1 MLSWEGKSVRVFSSL
16 ILILSCSFLLVSC
29 GFTPLYGEK
38 RTEKDSSGY
47 SPRSSFAQ
55 VEISLIPDRSGQMLR
70 NLLIDR
76 LYSGGYPV
84 NPSYTLKIEKL
95 AEAKGELDITKSA
108 EATRAQ
114 LTIRTQMVLLDA
126 KGVEVLRRPLSSIT
140 SYNVLQSEF
149 ATRVTEENARSNAIA
164 EIARQAELALSLY
177 FHASK

>member
-1 MLSWEGKSVRVFSSL
+1 MRVFSSL
-16 ILILSCSFLLVSC
+16 VLALILFCSFLLSAC
-29 GFTPLYGEK
+29 GFTPLYGTRSPEGNSP
-38 RTEKDSSGY
+38 SSL
-47 SPRSSFAQ
+47 RSSFAQ
-55 VEISLIPDRSGQMLR
+55 VEVSLIPDRSGQMLR

-149 ATRVTEENARSNAIA
+149 ATRVTEENARGNAIA
-164 EIARQAELALSLY
+164 EIARQVELALSLY
-177 FHASK
+177 FHTSK